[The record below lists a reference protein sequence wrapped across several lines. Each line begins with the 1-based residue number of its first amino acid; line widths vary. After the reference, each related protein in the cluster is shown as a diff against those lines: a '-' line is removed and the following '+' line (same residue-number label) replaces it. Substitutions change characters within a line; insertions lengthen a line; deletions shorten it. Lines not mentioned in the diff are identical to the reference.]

1 MTEMVFQSDNGAFS
15 NGSSDFRHG
24 QSRRK
29 HPMRKVIAIC
39 LCALLSGCKSETTPV
54 SKAAPSG
61 KEVIPVVEKPPVL
74 MRAPD
79 FSLTDQSGQSYGSDE
94 LLGRACVVNFIFTR
108 CEATCPVQT
117 ARLAELQEV
126 WKKQPAWNDIR
137 MLSISVD
144 PEYDTPE
151 VLKEYAMAARADM
164 DHWKFLTGPQDTIL
178 ELTRQGFKL
187 PVEEDKN
194 AKGAPITHSPGFVLI
209 DPQGHIRGYYDSGNA
224 AELKQLTQDLYTT
237 LQERL
242 LIHPDL
248 LNPTWVQRR
257 RAAQLG
263 TVDKFN
269 VFHDFSFVD
278 RRRESGITFRNRIVD
293 DAGRDQKPVHYD
305 HGNGLSIADVD
316 GDGLQD
322 VYFVTQVGSNEL
334 WKNHGDG
341 TFENMTEVAGVAVRD
356 AIGVSA
362 SFADIDND
370 GDADLY
376 VTNVRSP
383 NVLFENDGNGRF
395 TDISAASGL
404 DYDGHSSSA
413 VFFDYNRD
421 GRLDLFLVNVGKYT
435 TDSSANVVNDRF
447 TGPDNREY
455 SYRVAN
461 PDAFAAHLKPERSES
476 SVLFE
481 NQGGNRFVDVSA
493 KVDLQDSSWS
503 GDASPLDVNEDG
515 WPDLYVLNMQGH
527 DEYYENE
534 KGQRFLKKSR
544 EIFPATP
551 WGAMGIKVFDF
562 DNDGRL
568 DIYVTDMH
576 TDMAKSVDSKN
587 EKLKIPTGLVAPEM
601 LNTDGNH
608 VMGNAFFQKQED
620 STYLEISERNGA
632 ETYWPWGLSVGD
644 LNADG
649 FDDVFVAASMNFPF
663 RYGINSVLL
672 NNEGREFLDAEYLLG
687 VEPRRAGRTAVP
699 WFECDVTGKDREIA
713 EAFRANGAKVT
724 RIAAWGALGSRSSV
738 LFDMD
743 QDGDLDIITND
754 FNSEPMVLVSNL
766 MERDHRNHFLKIDLT
781 GKVSNRDGLGA
792 TVTVHTAT
800 QRFVKVNDGKS
811 GYLSQSS
818 CPLYFGLG
826 TSTDI
831 DRIEIQW
838 PSGQSQIVIGPVAV
852 DSMLE
857 VTEPDAPN
865 DRGPNN

>member
-1 MTEMVFQSDNGAFS
+1 LGLGPCDC
-15 NGSSDFRHG
+15 
-24 QSRRK
+24 K
-29 HPMRKVIAIC
+29 HPMKKVIAIC
-39 LCALLSGCKSETTPV
+39 LFALLSGCKSETKPVAKETPG
-54 SKAAPSG
+54 G
-61 KEVIPVVEKPPVL
+61 KEAVSAVDKPPVL

-79 FSLTDQSGQSYGSDE
+79 FSLTDQSGQSYGSDQ

-117 ARLAELQEV
+117 ARLAELQEE
-126 WKKQPAWNDIR
+126 WKKHQAWNDIR
-137 MLSISVD
+137 MLSITVD

-151 VLKEYAMAARADM
+151 VLKEYAVAARADM
-164 DHWKFLTGPQDTIL
+164 DHWKFLTGPKDTIL
-178 ELTRQGFKL
+178 ALTRQGFKL
-187 PVEEDKN
+187 PVEADKN

-209 DPQGHIRGYYDSGNA
+209 DPQGHVRGFYDSGTA
-224 AELKQLTQDLYTT
+224 TALKQLTQDLYTT

-242 LIHPDL
+242 LVLPDL
-248 LNPTWVQRR
+248 LNPTWVERR
-257 RAAQLG
+257 REAQLG
-263 TVDKFN
+263 TVDTFN
-269 VFHDFSFVD
+269 VFHDFSFFD

-293 DAGRDQKPVHYD
+293 DAGREHKPCHYD
-305 HGNGLSIADVD
+305 HGNGLAIADVD
-316 GDGLQD
+316 GDGLHD

-341 TFENMTEVAGVAVRD
+341 TFENMTKVAGVAVSD
-356 AIGVSA
+356 AVGVSA

-383 NVLFENDGNGRF
+383 NVLFENDGKGKF

-435 TDSSANVVNDRF
+435 TESSANVVNDRF
-447 TGPDNREY
+447 TGPDDREY
-455 SYRVAN
+455 AYRVAN

-481 NQGGNRFVDVSA
+481 NQGEHRFVDVSA

-534 KGQRFLKKSR
+534 MGQRFVKKSR
-544 EIFPATP
+544 EIFPASP
-551 WGAMGIKVFDF
+551 WGSMGIKVFDF

-576 TDMAKSVDSKN
+576 TDMAISVDPKN
-587 EKLKIPTGLVAPEM
+587 EKLKIKKGLVAPEM

-620 STYLEISERNGA
+620 GTYQEISDRIGA

-649 FDDVFVAASMNFPF
+649 FEDVFVAASMNFPF
-663 RYGINSVLL
+663 RYAINSVLL
-672 NNEGREFLDAEYLLG
+672 NNQGREFLDAEYLLG
-687 VEPRRAGRTAVP
+687 VEPRRADRTAIP
-699 WFECDVTGKDREIA
+699 WFEFDVAGKDRELT
-713 EAFRANGAKVT
+713 EAYRASGANVT
-724 RIAAWGALGSRSSV
+724 RIAAWGALGTRSSV
-738 LFDMD
+738 LFDLD
-743 QDGDLDIITND
+743 NDGDLDIITND

-766 MERDHRNHFLKIDLT
+766 MEREPRNHFLKIDLT

-800 QRFVKVNDGKS
+800 QSFVKVNDGKS

-826 TSTDI
+826 TSPDI

-838 PSGQSQIVIGPVAV
+838 PSGQSQIVTGPVAV

-857 VTEPDAPN
+857 ITEPEAQI
-865 DRGPNN
+865 DRASNN